1 MSKSNETLADAL
13 AKAQANMT
21 HAVADKQ
28 NAFLGNKYADLASVY
43 EACRGALTEQGIA
56 IVQIFETIDDGSV
69 FMRTSLLKGEER
81 IDSRLPLQWVRDWH
95 SMGSAIT
102 YARRYSLSAIVG
114 VAPEDDDGSQA
125 MDAMKKAKTAGSRKS
140 YPQRKSREKKEEKTI
155 KVDPPKPKL
164 EEVKDEKELP
174 SKGLTKDEIIQETAY
189 SILTEV
195 EGAEGFVLSIS
206 EEHNPARLP
215 VQVANRI
222 IDLGKEGMIKK
233 VAEYHKELKK
243 KIEARQKESENFMD
257 GKEKDVA

>member
-1 MSKSNETLADAL
+1 MSKENETLADCL
-13 AKAQANMT
+13 AKAQAEMT
-21 HAVADKQ
+21 NAVADKQ

-43 EACRGALTEQGIA
+43 DACREQLTSHGIA

-69 FMRTSLLKGEER
+69 FLRTSLLKGDER
-81 IDSRLPLQWVRDWH
+81 IDSRLPLQWVKDWH

-125 MDAMKKAKTAGSRKS
+125 MDAMKKTKTAGSRKS
-140 YPQRKSREKKEEKTI
+140 YPQRKPREEK
-155 KVDPPKPKL
+155 KPKL
-164 EEVKDEKELP
+164 EEVKEEKQLP
-174 SKGLTKDEIIQETAY
+174 SSGLTKDEIIQETAY

-195 EGAEGFVLSIS
+195 PGGEGFVLSIS

-222 IDLGKEGMIKK
+222 IDLGKEGMKKK
-233 VAEYHKELKK
+233 VAEYEKELKK
-243 KIEARQKESENFMD
+243 KIEAKQKESDEFMD
-257 GKEKDVA
+257 GKEVA